1 MSKASVYFT
10 PGNPDGKHNVKDIK
24 QELDMLPGV
33 LSVSVSDSSN
43 QVAVDFDITGV
54 RSRRI
59 QTQPEKMGYQV
70 LDSNLDNHIM

>member
-10 PGNPDGKHNVKDIK
+10 SGNPDGKHNVKDIK